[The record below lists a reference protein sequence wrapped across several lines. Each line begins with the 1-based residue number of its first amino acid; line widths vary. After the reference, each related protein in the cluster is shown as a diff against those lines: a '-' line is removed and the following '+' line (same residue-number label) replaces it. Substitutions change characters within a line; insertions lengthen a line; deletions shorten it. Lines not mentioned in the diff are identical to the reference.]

1 MAEGGVKFKE
11 LREGEYPS
19 VPVEVGDAELQ
30 ALTERYPAVV
40 VDCWAPWC
48 GPCRMMAPTID
59 ALAREMKGKVV
70 FAKLNTDENE
80 ETAARFRIMAIP
92 TLLYFK
98 RGELIEKTMGVLPK
112 KNLEEM
118 LTKTFG

>member
-1 MAEGGVKFKE
+1 MKFKE
-11 LREGEYPS
+11 LKGGEYPS
-19 VPVEVGDAELQ
+19 VPVEIQDAELE
-30 ALTERYPAVV
+30 ALTESYPAVV

-48 GPCRMMAPTID
+48 GPCRLMAPTID
-59 ALAREMKGKVV
+59 ALAKEMRGRVV

-98 RGELIEKTMGVLPK
+98 NGELVEKTMGVLPK
-112 KNLEEM
+112 KTLEEM

>member
-1 MAEGGVKFKE
+1 MAEKAVRFKE

-19 VPVEVGDAELQ
+19 VPVEVGDAELET
-30 ALTERYPAVV
+30 LTERYPAVV

-59 ALAREMKGKVV
+59 ALAREMKGRVV

-98 RGELIEKTMGVLPK
+98 KGELVEKTMGVLPK